1 MTSSHD
7 VPTPEGLD
15 NWSGDVSLLPNI
27 TWLDITSY
35 LIKTPSIFSKASL
48 RAYKSLEAYDYFVC
62 GHVQDCFYH
71 PISEDDIF
79 CFIKTQVL
87 PSQRQAEKT
96 VMYDVWVCVHKQEGW
111 VLSASCTCMAGL
123 GKACSHVGALLF
135 KIEAACRLN
144 IRDATAPTSL
154 LCSWNVSRKS
164 VEPAPLKHI
173 TFDRPKKTSLPQ
185 DNRPT
190 SYKKHYSTKHPELG
204 DYPLSDDELRKI
216 YHTDPDIAL
225 FNSSIT

>member
-1 MTSSHD
+1 MEASKCSVKYIGVNINEEMTSSHD

-35 LIKTPSIFSKASL
+35 LIKTPSIFSKESL

-87 PSQRQAEKT
+87 PSQRR
-96 VMYDVWVCVHKQEGW
+96 KQDGW
-111 VLSASCTCMAGL
+111 VLSVSCTCMAGL
-123 GKACSHVGALLF
+123 EKRV
-135 KIEAACRLN
+135 
-144 IRDATAPTSL
+144 
-154 LCSWNVSRKS
+154 VM
-164 VEPAPLKHI
+164 
-173 TFDRPKKTSLPQ
+173 
-185 DNRPT
+185 
-190 SYKKHYSTKHPELG
+190 LG
-204 DYPLSDDELRKI
+204 RYYLR
-216 YHTDPDIAL
+216 
-225 FNSSIT
+225 

>member
-1 MTSSHD
+1 MEASKCSVKYIGVNINEEMTSSHD

-35 LIKTPSIFSKASL
+35 LIKTPSIFSKESL

-111 VLSASCTCMAGL
+111 GSLCELYLYGRTGESVKSCW
-123 GKACSHVGALLF
+123 GAT
-135 KIEAACRLN
+135 I
-144 IRDATAPTSL
+144 
-154 LCSWNVSRKS
+154 
-164 VEPAPLKHI
+164 
-173 TFDRPKKTSLPQ
+173 
-185 DNRPT
+185 
-190 SYKKHYSTKHPELG
+190 
-204 DYPLSDDELRKI
+204 
-216 YHTDPDIAL
+216 
-225 FNSSIT
+225 